1 MRETIKEEIKDG
13 GKVKR
18 GFKCRKRNE
27 DENKD
32 EEDKWNRDEKDEEIE
47 MWIRR
52 RRLMRMSK

>member
-13 GKVKR
+13 GKGKR

-32 EEDKWNRDEKDEEIE
+32 EEDKWNRDEKDEEN
-47 MWIRR
+47 RNVD
-52 RRLMRMSK
+52 